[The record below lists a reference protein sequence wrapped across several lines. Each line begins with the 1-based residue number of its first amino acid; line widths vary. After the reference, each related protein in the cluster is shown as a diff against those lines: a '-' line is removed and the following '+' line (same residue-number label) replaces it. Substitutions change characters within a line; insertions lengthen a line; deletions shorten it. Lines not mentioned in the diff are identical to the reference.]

1 MSIIDEIGQYSNL
14 SKIRADLEL
23 HKSTYQRIE
32 NTLEN
37 LKGLKGKEGIS
48 RAAKGF
54 ESLFIFRMLQE
65 MRKTVPK
72 NPLWG
77 DSFGMDVFMS
87 MFDEKIANRIAE
99 SGQFGLSDI
108 LMKYLERKYE
118 AGKEVPTDNST
129 SEKSGEN
136 PLIQDANIKELSLG
150 ECVNRFLPIV
160 NEAASEFKLDPDLLK
175 AVIAQE
181 SGGKP
186 QAVSKSGAKG
196 LMQIMDST
204 AVELNV
210 KNIFDPKE
218 NIFAGARYLKELLIT
233 YDGDLTLALAAY
245 NAGPG
250 AVKLY
255 NGIPPYSETHNF
267 IQKVIKLQ
275 KQFRSSEQI

>member
-1 MSIIDEIGQYSNL
+1 MSIIDIAGQYSNL
-14 SKIRADLEL
+14 SNIRSDLEL

-37 LKGLKGKEGIS
+37 LKGLRGEEGIS
-48 RAAKGF
+48 KAAKGF

-108 LMKYLERKYE
+108 LIKYLEKKYE
-118 AGKEVPTDNST
+118 VGKEEGTDNST
-129 SEKSGEN
+129 GAKPGEN
-136 PLIQDANIKELSLG
+136 PSIEDAKTENLSLG
-150 ECVNRFLPIV
+150 ESVNRFLSIV
-160 NEAASEFKLDPDLLK
+160 NEAASEFKLDPDLIK

-186 QAVSKSGAKG
+186 HAVSKNGAKG
-196 LMQIMDST
+196 LMQLMDST
-204 AVELNV
+204 AAELNV

-218 NIFAGARYLKELLIT
+218 NIFAGRAI
-233 YDGDLTLALAAY
+233 
-245 NAGPG
+245 
-250 AVKLY
+250 
-255 NGIPPYSETHNF
+255 
-267 IQKVIKLQ
+267 
-275 KQFRSSEQI
+275 

>member
-1 MSIIDEIGQYSNL
+1 MNIIDIAGQYSNL
-14 SKIRADLEL
+14 SNIRADLEL

-37 LKGLKGKEGIS
+37 LKGLRGEEGIS

-108 LMKYLERKYE
+108 LIKYLEKKYE
-118 AGKEVPTDNST
+118 VGKEVGTDNST
-129 SEKSGEN
+129 GEKPGEN
-136 PLIQDANIKELSLG
+136 PSIEDAKTENLSLG
-150 ECVNRFLPIV
+150 ESVNRFLSIV
-160 NEAASEFKLDPDLLK
+160 NEAASEFKLDPDLIK

-186 QAVSKSGAKG
+186 HAVSKNGAKG
-196 LMQIMDST
+196 LMQLMDST
-204 AVELNV
+204 AAELNV

-218 NIFAGARYLKELLIT
+218 NIFAGARYLKELLIAHN
-233 YDGDLTLALAAY
+233 GDLTLALAAY

-255 NGIPPYSETHNF
+255 NGIPPYPETHNF
-267 IQKVIKLQ
+267 VQKVIKLQ
-275 KQFRSSEQI
+275 KQFRSGE